1 MSKYYTKVH
10 VQYKDGS
17 IAKGVKVS
25 LSLSGAISGGV
36 TSNSFTDHYGIA
48 IIGHDTKGTAK
59 VIVNGITRDKIH
71 VPSETSVF
79 I

>member
-10 VQYKDGS
+10 VQNKDGS

-25 LSLSGAISGGV
+25 LSISGTLSGGV
-36 TSNSFTDHYGIA
+36 SNSFTDNYGTA
-48 IIGHDTKGTAK
+48 IIGHETRGTAK
-59 VIVNGITRDKIH
+59 VIVNGRTMDTIH
-71 VPSETSVF
+71 IPGETAIF